1 MKQKE
6 WETTFQ
12 VEIPEILEPEKFT
25 LGRKKFFD
33 RLWREIEPIRKELGY
48 PADDLNTDKLIWRI
62 DNKDRVE
69 RRMTEI
75 CAQLL
80 LPDNDEFINLLVRIF
95 FYGIEA
101 SVIPLI
107 NSVFSPYVRDATP
120 LFFLSVA
127 IPPDI
132 DELDPEDRERF
143 LTNGL
148 YVEGMIPG
156 LSKESFTQ
164 IFKHKGDYIIRGNLS
179 LFNASAFREIGKWL
193 EEIKNKIGS
202 QDVFKIKPGRGFATS
217 EQTDEMALQ
226 MYETYLGVRRAYQG
240 KQRKQ
245 RKNRSRYDSIY
256 DEVGRNYEA
265 KYRLEFGSI
274 SANRV
279 KYLIQKGKR
288 IFEANKEKINPA

>member
-1 MKQKE
+1 
-6 WETTFQ
+6 
-12 VEIPEILEPEKFT
+12 
-25 LGRKKFFD
+25 
-33 RLWREIEPIRKELGY
+33 
-48 PADDLNTDKLIWRI
+48 
-62 DNKDRVE
+62 
-69 RRMTEI
+69 MTEI

-80 LPDNDEFINLLVRIF
+80 LPDNDDFVNLLVTIF
-95 FYGIEA
+95 FEGNEA
-101 SVIPLI
+101 SPIPLI
-107 NSVFSPYVRDATP
+107 ESVFSPYVRDTSP

-132 DELDPEDRERF
+132 DDLDSEDQERF

-202 QDVFKIKPGRGFATS
+202 QDVFKIKPGRSPGLYPKN
-217 EQTDEMALQ
+217 EEMALR
-226 MYETYLGVRRAYQG
+226 MYETYLGVKKAYQG
-240 KQRKQ
+240 KQRKR
-245 RKNRSRYDSIY
+245 RKGRSRYDSLY

-265 KYRLEFGSI
+265 KYRLKFGAI
-274 SANRV
+274 SENRV
-279 KYLIQKGKR
+279 KYLIQKGKS
-288 IFEANKEKINPA
+288 IFVANKENINPA

>member
-1 MKQKE
+1 MEQNE

-33 RLWREIEPIRKELGY
+33 RLWREIEPIRKELDY

-75 CAQLL
+75 CSQLL
-80 LPDNDEFINLLVRIF
+80 LPDNEDFVNLLVIIF
-95 FYGIEA
+95 FDGIGA
-101 SVIPLI
+101 SSIPLI
-107 NSVFSPYVRDATP
+107 DSVFSPYVRDATP

-132 DELDPEDRERF
+132 DDLDSEDRERF

-164 IFKHKGDYIIRGNLS
+164 IFKHKGDYIIRGNLA

-202 QDVFKIKPGRGFATS
+202 QDVFEIKPGRGFATS
-217 EQTDEMALQ
+217 EQNDEMALQ
-226 MYETYLGVRRAYQG
+226 MYEAYLEVKRAYHG
-240 KQRKQ
+240 KQRKR
-245 RKNRSRYDSIY
+245 RKGRSRYDSIY
-256 DEVGRNYEA
+256 DEVGRYFEA
-265 KYRLEFGSI
+265 KYRLKLGSI
-274 SANRV
+274 SDNRV
-279 KYLIQKGKR
+279 KHLIQKGKR
-288 IFEANKEKINPA
+288 IFEANKGGKNPA

>member
-1 MKQKE
+1 MEQNQ

-12 VEIPEILEPEKFT
+12 VDIPEILEPEKFT
-25 LGRKKFFD
+25 LGRKKFLD

-48 PADDLNTDKLIWRI
+48 QVDNSNTDKLIWQI
-62 DNKDRVE
+62 DNKNRVVK
-69 RRMTEI
+69 RMSEI
-75 CAQLL
+75 CSQLW
-80 LPDNDEFINLLVRIF
+80 LPDNDDFINLLVIIF
-95 FYGIEA
+95 FDGIEA
-101 SVIPLI
+101 SPIPLI
-107 NSVFSPYVRDATP
+107 ESVFSPYVRDATP

-132 DELDPEDRERF
+132 DDLDPEDRERF

-156 LSKESFTQ
+156 LSKESFCQ
-164 IFKHKGDYIIRGNLS
+164 IFKRKGDYIIRGNLS

-193 EEIKNKIGS
+193 EEIKNKIGG
-202 QDVFKIKPGRGFATS
+202 QDVFKIKPGRNPAVS
-217 EQTDEMALQ
+217 EQTDEMALRI
-226 MYETYLGVRRAYQG
+226 YEIYLGVKKAYQG

-265 KYRLEFGSI
+265 KYRLKIGSI
-274 SANRV
+274 SNNRV

-288 IFEANKEKINPA
+288 IFEANKENINPA

>member
-1 MKQKE
+1 MEQNK

-12 VEIPEILEPEKFT
+12 VSIPDILEPEKFT
-25 LGRKKFFD
+25 LGRKKFLD
-33 RLWREIEPIRKELGY
+33 RLWREIEPIREELGY
-48 PADDLNTDKLIWRI
+48 PADASNTDKLIWRI
-62 DNKDRVE
+62 DNKDRVAK
-69 RRMTEI
+69 RMSEI
-75 CAQLL
+75 CSQLW
-80 LPDNDEFINLLVRIF
+80 LPDNDDFVNLLVEIF
-95 FYGIEA
+95 FDGIEA
-101 SVIPLI
+101 SPVPLI
-107 NSVFSPYVRDATP
+107 ESVFSPNVRDATP

-132 DELDPEDRERF
+132 DNLDSEDRERF

-202 QDVFKIKPGRGFATS
+202 QDVFKIKPGRSPATS
-217 EQTDEMALQ
+217 VQNDEMALQ

-240 KQRKQ
+240 KKRKL
-245 RKNRSRYDSIY
+245 RKGHSRYDSIY

-265 KYRLEFGSI
+265 KYRLGIGSI
-274 SANRV
+274 SNNRV

-288 IFEANKEKINPA
+288 SFVANREKFNPA

>member
-1 MKQKE
+1 MQKNE

-25 LGRKKFFD
+25 LGRKKFLD

-48 PADDLNTDKLIWRI
+48 QVDNSNTDKLIWQI
-62 DNKDRVE
+62 DNKNRVVK
-69 RRMTEI
+69 RMSEI
-75 CAQLL
+75 CSQLW
-80 LPDNDEFINLLVRIF
+80 LPDNDDFINLLVIIF
-95 FYGIEA
+95 FDGIEA
-101 SVIPLI
+101 SPIPLI
-107 NSVFSPYVRDATP
+107 ESVFSPYVRDATP

-132 DELDPEDRERF
+132 DDLDPEDRERF

-179 LFNASAFREIGKWL
+179 LFNASAFSEIGKWL
-193 EEIKNKIGS
+193 EEIKNKIGI
-202 QDVFKIKPGRGFATS
+202 QEVFEIKPGRGPATS
-217 EQTDEMALQ
+217 EQNDEVALQ
-226 MYETYLGVRRAYQG
+226 TYETYLEVRRAYQG

-245 RKNRSRYDSIY
+245 RKGRSRYSSIY

-265 KYRLEFGSI
+265 RYRLGLGSI
-274 SANRV
+274 SMNRV
-279 KYLIQKGKR
+279 KYLTQKGKR
-288 IFEANKEKINPA
+288 IFVANKKKINPA

>member
-1 MKQKE
+1 M
-6 WETTFQ
+6 F
-12 VEIPEILEPEKFT
+12 VV
-25 LGRKKFFD
+25 

-75 CAQLL
+75 CSQLL
-80 LPDNDEFINLLVRIF
+80 LPDNEDFVNLLVRIF

-217 EQTDEMALQ
+217 EQNDEMALQ
-226 MYETYLGVRRAYQG
+226 MYETYLEIRKAYQG
-240 KQRKQ
+240 KKRKQ
-245 RKNRSRYDSIY
+245 RKGRSRYDSIY

-265 KYRLEFGSI
+265 KYRLKFGSI
-274 SANRV
+274 SSNRV

-288 IFEANKEKINPA
+288 IFVANKEKINPA